1 MTTDRGTSIFWL
13 LVAVVV
19 AVASYR
25 LGLGTVSQPAS
36 GFLPFWTSVLLG
48 LLSLVCFG
56 QAAANGKNRPKPEA
70 LFAGRLWPRVVLA
83 FVALMAYAQVVPFAG
98 YNLTTFFLMAFLFW
112 LAGRQRL
119 WRVAA
124 YSLGTTVITYY
135 VFSRALNLQFPAGP
149 LGF

>member
-1 MTTDRGTSIFWL
+1 MFWL

-25 LGLGTVSQPAS
+25 LGLGTISQPGS
-36 GFLPFWTSVLLG
+36 GFLPFWASVLLG
-48 LLSLVCFG
+48 LLSLVSFG
-56 QAAANGKNRPKPEA
+56 QAAANRKNRPKPEL
-70 LFAGRLWPRVVLA
+70 LFAGRLWWRAVLA
-83 FVALMAYAQVVPFAG
+83 FVALAVWAQVVPFSG
-98 YNLTTFFLMAFLFW
+98 YNLATFFLMTFLFW

-135 VFSRALNLQFPAGP
+135 VFSRALNLQVPAGP
-149 LGF
+149 FGF